1 MLSSARSWFG
11 EQTEETAATHDIVL
25 DVEQIRRWASS
36 VGRHVTSVAV
46 EGAIHDVVLSRPEV
60 RAQAYDVLDTWLG
73 AVLGA
78 VMYLASRRYAP
89 AEEEALATEFGTAW
103 EEYLRSVRVPWL

>member
-36 VGRHVTSVAV
+36 VGTHVTSVAV
-46 EGAIHDVVLSRPEV
+46 EGAIHDVVLSRPAV
-60 RAQAYDVLDTWLG
+60 RAQAYDVLGTWLE
-73 AVLGA
+73 AWVEK
-78 VMYLASRRYAP
+78 ASEP
-89 AEEEALATEFGTAW
+89 ETGDG
-103 EEYLRSVRVPWL
+103 S

>member
-36 VGRHVTSVAV
+36 VGTHVTSVAV
-46 EGAIHDVVLSRPEV
+46 EGAIHDVVLSRPAV
-60 RAQAYDVLDTWLG
+60 RAQAYDVLGTWLE
-73 AVLGA
+73 AWVEK
-78 VMYLASRRYAP
+78 ASER
-89 AEEEALATEFGTAW
+89 ATGRHRDQG
-103 EEYLRSVRVPWL
+103 RS